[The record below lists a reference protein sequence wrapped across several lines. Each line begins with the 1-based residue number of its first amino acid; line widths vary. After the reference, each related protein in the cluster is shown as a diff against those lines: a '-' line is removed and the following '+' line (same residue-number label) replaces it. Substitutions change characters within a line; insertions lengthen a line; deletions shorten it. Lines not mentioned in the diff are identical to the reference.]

1 MNYGSAGGQVPV
13 ESGWF
18 NNTSKKTRVVKRTI
32 RVFKSSEQNI
42 NHSATAK
49 TLPVLLLAET
59 LTPNNLLQQRIR
71 FNETTWPEGLR
82 WQDGVLAPGQGS
94 TCAPTSSQGADP
106 LPCSPARWQPQSSHA
121 RGRDTNLPTPAL
133 PPPFLLWSKPQGCSS
148 CAPDLGWH
156 WKCQCELKQERNGG
170 HSTALTVVLGE
181 ASLLPYKKHLEAS
194 TDADFAPQNSSLMVR
209 KTYSQTNCP
218 LAGARVKGPEPRE
231 PSTSHWKILIPQLLS
246 QNVSS

>member
-59 LTPNNLLQQRIR
+59 LTPNNLLQQRSR

-82 WQDGVLAPGQGS
+82 WQDAWQTTLHGAQALVQGS
-94 TCAPTSSQGADP
+94 MWAPTSS
-106 LPCSPARWQPQSSHA
+106 
-121 RGRDTNLPTPAL
+121 
-133 PPPFLLWSKPQGCSS
+133 
-148 CAPDLGWH
+148 
-156 WKCQCELKQERNGG
+156 
-170 HSTALTVVLGE
+170 
-181 ASLLPYKKHLEAS
+181 
-194 TDADFAPQNSSLMVR
+194 
-209 KTYSQTNCP
+209 
-218 LAGARVKGPEPRE
+218 
-231 PSTSHWKILIPQLLS
+231 
-246 QNVSS
+246 